1 MNAKIHLRSY
11 LLLVCGFVALGIAE
25 VSHAQ
30 ADYERVFIFGDSLS
44 DSGNIYAF
52 TGETSKAPYLL
63 VPDRPY
69 AIGGHHF
76 SNGKTWAERLAQDLQ
91 DNNGGKASLDSPGRN
106 GNYAYGG
113 ARARANSGSLSPSSA
128 TQVGMF
134 LADYGAA
141 PADALYVIQFGG
153 NDLRDAL
160 IAGASN
166 PAAAV
171 PILLT
176 AVNELA
182 GYEGV
187 DSTIE
192 ALYAAGARNFLVA
205 NAPNIEHAPAVQ
217 MTGFGAVAG
226 FLTGIHNG
234 VLEGALQTLE
244 GALPGIAIQRM
255 DMASFVNEVVANPE
269 DFGFTNVVAPCLN
282 FLAEKD
288 AKCDNPEEYFFWD
301 GLHPTAVGHR
311 AMGSRAL
318 AALN

>member
-1 MNAKIHLRSY
+1 MNARIHLRSY
-11 LLLVCGFVALGIAE
+11 LLLVCAFVALGIAE
-25 VSHAQ
+25 TGHAQ
-30 ADYERVFIFGDSLS
+30 TGYERVFIFGDSLS
-44 DSGNIYAF
+44 DSGNIYTL

-63 VPDRPY
+63 VPLYPY

-91 DNNGGKASLDSPGRN
+91 DNNGGKASRDNPAKN
-106 GNYAYGG
+106 GNYAHGG
-113 ARARANSGSLSPSSA
+113 GRARANSGSLSPSSA
-128 TQVGMF
+128 AQVGMF
-134 LADYGAA
+134 LANHGRA
-141 PADALYVIQFGG
+141 PTDALYVVQFGG

-166 PAAAV
+166 PAAAI
-171 PILLT
+171 PILLA

-182 GYEGV
+182 GFDGV
-187 DSTIE
+187 DSSIE

-217 MTGFGAVAG
+217 MTGFGAIAG
-226 FLTGIHNG
+226 FLTSIYNG

-244 GALPGIAIQRM
+244 GQLPGITIHRL
-255 DMASFVNEVVANPE
+255 DMSAFVNEVVANPE

-301 GLHPTAVGHR
+301 GLHPTAVGHK
-311 AMGSRAL
+311 ALGNRAL